1 MSSRRC
7 ESLCFIIMCS
17 KFLQPQWWRAPVTSA
32 GLRHCSVSSAAVAL
46 HIREAGA
53 ILYLQGF
60 SYNIKE
66 KEDRRQKSTKQIMC
80 SWHIQK
86 YGQKCCKCSVM
97 VQKNCEVVRRWDGI
111 SVSLNIW
118 QAASRCTL
126 CTALLWMKRA
136 QTWRQGWL
144 WQIPCRV
151 HQFWKWCFRKAAL
164 MAPPLRQ
171 HFQVETKILHHA
183 YPTQNSVL
191 VIGHYFKEKTTLPT
205 ISGYFIVLKTLRK
218 YQCPIWGALLCC
230 NPSGHG
236 GWRWA

>member
-46 HIREAGA
+46 HIAEAGA

-60 SYNIKE
+60 SYNIKDKICTK
-66 KEDRRQKSTKQIMC
+66 KEDRRQKSTMQIRC

-151 HQFWKWCFRKAAL
+151 HQFGKWYFRKAAL
-164 MAPPLRQ
+164 MAP
-171 HFQVETKILHHA
+171 F
-183 YPTQNSVL
+183 
-191 VIGHYFKEKTTLPT
+191 KTTFSSRNKDPSSC
-205 ISGYFIVLKTLRK
+205 IPYLKLS
-218 YQCPIWGALLCC
+218 
-230 NPSGHG
+230 SGHRPLLQRKDHTTNHL
-236 GWRWA
+236 WIFYCSQD